1 MAKRIRDTSRALRR
15 IKDISTSLEQLDPSR
30 IGEALGAKPSGTQTS
45 AGGSPIGFYALRERL
60 LSELVSSGGRPGR
73 RGVVQRR
80 KIPVTEEEW
89 NTLKEVAEMMKT
101 AGVNAAAGQI
111 AGVLLRQGIEQL
123 QRERDEITEAEA
135 GDEGAL
141 DARVDR
147 LMKAAASSGECPPGL
162 RSVARELLLRMES
175 ARADGE
181 DHGNRTE

>member
-1 MAKRIRDTSRALRR
+1 MAKRIRDTSRASRH
-15 IKDISTSLEQLDPSR
+15 IQDTSTSLEHLDPSR
-30 IGEALGAKPSGTQTS
+30 IREALGAEPSGTHTS
-45 AGGSPIGFYALRERL
+45 SGGSPIGFYALRERL

-73 RGVVQRR
+73 REVVQRR
-80 KIPVTEEEW
+80 KIPMTEEEW

-101 AGVNAAAGQI
+101 AGVNAAPGQV

-135 GDEGAL
+135 RDEGAL

-162 RSVARELLLRMES
+162 KSVARELLRRMES
-175 ARADGE
+175 ARNDGE
-181 DHGNRTE
+181 DRGNRTE